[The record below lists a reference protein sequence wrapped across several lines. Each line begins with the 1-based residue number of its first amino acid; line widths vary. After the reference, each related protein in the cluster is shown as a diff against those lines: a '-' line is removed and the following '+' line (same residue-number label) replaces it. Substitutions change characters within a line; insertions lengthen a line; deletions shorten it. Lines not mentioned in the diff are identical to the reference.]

1 MYLSPSSCSPG
12 SHNTW
17 NIIGFWIPFGRIE
30 TVNCRINILNLYWL
44 WTETSQSQRSR
55 RNGASWEYCSCGW
68 LLSRRC
74 RLRWS
79 RCSCRWFCRTRI
91 FDTLLNGCRP
101 VLTSAIGRIDDT
113 AILQATADDPF
124 GLSNSARDWTLKGKA
139 FVRIIQPLFVSIAKE
154 MKHHKF
160 STPSRNRI
168 HKSAIPL
175 SIEFVKSS
183 SFIMRY
189 RQPLKIQ
196 NPLCSNEGSRN
207 PEGAKSCE
215 EFFDR
220 KKKQHREMEKS
231 LKELRNRE
239 REFATERCAKI
250 REI

>member
-44 WTETSQSQRSR
+44 WTESSQSQRSR

-74 RLRWS
+74 WLCWS

-168 HKSAIPL
+168 RNSAQYWICQKL
-175 SIEFVKSS
+175 IIHHALQTASKNTKI
-183 SFIMRY
+183 RY
-189 RQPLKIQ
+189 VHTKEAGIRK
-196 NPLCSNEGSRN
+196 ERRV
-207 PEGAKSCE
+207 AKN
-215 EFFDR
+215 FLTG
-220 KKKQHREMEKS
+220 KKKT
-231 LKELRNRE
+231 
-239 REFATERCAKI
+239 A
-250 REI
+250 